1 MDFPG
6 GAHAGRAEP
15 GELDALLA
23 RGGGDLQD
31 ARLLLVEAGDR
42 VVGAQ
47 AHDDVRAAR
56 HLPNLFKYFRGV
68 DRDVKAICR
77 RRHARGEVQALADA
91 VADDANLLGP
101 RRRRRDAGQQQQKSD
116 AAQTHRVTKRKRV
129 AMTKPR
135 YG

>member
-6 GAHAGRAEP
+6 GAHAGRTEP

-23 RGGGDLQD
+23 RGGGDQLD
-31 ARLLLVEAGDR
+31 PRLLLVEAGDR

-47 AHDDVRAAR
+47 AHDDVGATW
-56 HLPNLFKYFRGV
+56 HIPDLFKDFRSV
-68 DRDVKAICR
+68 DRDVKAICGR
-77 RRHARGEVQALADA
+77 RDARSEVQSLADA

-101 RRRRRDAGQQQQKSD
+101 RRRRDPNQQKQKSS
-116 AAQTHRVTKRKRV
+116 AAQAHRVTKQKRV
-129 AMTKPR
+129 ATTKSR